1 MPELPEVETT
11 IRYLSS
17 KVKEK
22 KILDALKS
30 SKNLRKNL
38 DLKDLEI
45 LKKSKIKNVRRK
57 AKYIVFDLT
66 KDNYL
71 IIHLGMSGR
80 LKFLQ
85 GNYIIEKHDHLV
97 LKFKNFTIVLN
108 DPRRF
113 GMSFLLKSKKEFSNF
128 FKKYGYDIFQ
138 DKIPKKKLFKKISIK
153 NMTIKKMLLDQQY
166 FVGIGNI
173 YANEILFLSK
183 VSPTRRLNL
192 IKYKE
197 FEIIVKS
204 IKQVLKKAIKNGG
217 SSISDYKSPD
227 GILGSFQNMFN
238 VYQKDEIL
246 YKKKLYSVKKIVQN
260 GRSSFYAPAL
270 QR

>member
-1 MPELPEVETT
+1 
-11 IRYLSS
+11 
-17 KVKEK
+17 
-22 KILDALKS
+22 
-30 SKNLRKNL
+30 
-38 DLKDLEI
+38 
-45 LKKSKIKNVRRK
+45 
-57 AKYIVFDLT
+57 
-66 KDNYL
+66 
-71 IIHLGMSGR
+71 
-80 LKFLQ
+80 
-85 GNYIIEKHDHLV
+85 
-97 LKFKNFTIVLN
+97 
-108 DPRRF
+108 
-113 GMSFLLKSKKEFSNF
+113 MSFLLKSKKEFSNF